1 MYKIYPKKIIEKFL
15 IMSFKIS
22 LLIFSNKEDLTIWE
36 SVIYILQSLC
46 VGGSVHNFHALVI
59 IKEK

>member
-22 LLIFSNKEDLTIWE
+22 LLIFSNKEDLTI
-36 SVIYILQSLC
+36 
-46 VGGSVHNFHALVI
+46 
-59 IKEK
+59 